1 MFYQNRAN
9 FGSAHILWVAFIVEE
24 DKSSDPTDV
33 GLFGANG
40 VVFAA
45 YGIADAS
52 EQDVKEAEV
61 QLVNVYNLPQD
72 VDLIIERI
80 VITFDEEIAS
90 SCATPDCQVAGTS
103 VSNSAG
109 HFLLCNSVRRPSLGG
124 AQPAWRQ

>member
-1 MFYQNRAN
+1 VPWDNN
-9 FGSAHILWVAFIVEE
+9 VEWHNVNIIE
-24 DKSSDPTDV
+24 NPE
-33 GLFGANG
+33 G
-40 VVFAA
+40 
-45 YGIADAS
+45 GIAS
-52 EQDVKEAEV
+52 VQDVKEAEV

-109 HFLLCNSVRRPSLGG
+109 HFLLCNSGPRPSLGG